1 MTNKNDVPMK
11 KHRLFTTLLFS
22 ALTMQ
27 VTLAQEIRIVGQNV
41 QNFFYSLDR
50 TRTQNNSTAIS
61 NYTTVEGR
69 TAKLNAIVTALY
81 PYEADIYAFNEVECC
96 EEVMQLLAQRMG
108 ELTGK
113 TYDYV
118 KDGLTYDHDDS
129 QNAAGIVKSGFI
141 YNTATISL
149 NGSSYSGSG
158 TNFIYSRQNRF
169 QSFESVTSGER
180 FTLSMNHFKSGSAD
194 TDKQSRATNA
204 SNLLSALTGAT
215 DPDILVIGDLNGVVG
230 ETALN
235 TIQDAGYAEQ
245 LLKYIDSH
253 SGKYTHCW
261 DGGEIIDHVY
271 ANSLMAEQ
279 VTDAEILPIA
289 NSCSLADETKAYSDH
304 NPYLIT
310 LTLKQD
316 PTYSFKKATTVTA
329 GKQYLM
335 AANLSGGLKIATP
348 LAMNIEYG
356 YLYTQTA
363 TVQDDIITIEK
374 MSNAFTLESAGSDKF
389 YIKDS
394 NDRYFYQQTRSG
406 GGYYTTVAATADKNT
421 AHKFTVTLQDDG
433 TFKMLSETGY
443 YIYGTVYQQTT
454 PEFCFTNYATLYSP
468 NCLPWLYEYDPTIT
482 AITEVPVYSRPT
494 TTIKTVEQG
503 RLVIKT
509 SNGSRYN
516 LQGIQIR

>member
-1 MTNKNDVPMK
+1 
-11 KHRLFTTLLFS
+11 
-22 ALTMQ
+22 
-27 VTLAQEIRIVGQNV
+27 
-41 QNFFYSLDR
+41 
-50 TRTQNNSTAIS
+50 
-61 NYTTVEGR
+61 
-69 TAKLNAIVTALY
+69 
-81 PYEADIYAFNEVECC
+81 
-96 EEVMQLLAQRMG
+96 
-108 ELTGK
+108 
-113 TYDYV
+113 
-118 KDGLTYDHDDS
+118 
-129 QNAAGIVKSGFI
+129 
-141 YNTATISL
+141 
-149 NGSSYSGSG
+149 
-158 TNFIYSRQNRF
+158 
-169 QSFESVTSGER
+169 
-180 FTLSMNHFKSGSAD
+180 
-194 TDKQSRATNA
+194 
-204 SNLLSALTGAT
+204 LTGAT
-215 DPDILVIGDLNGVVG
+215 DPDILIIGDLNGVVG

-235 TIQDAGYAEQ
+235 TIQAAGYAEQ

-271 ANSLMAEQ
+271 ANSIMAEQ

-289 NSCSLADETKAYSDH
+289 NSCSLADDTKAYSDH

-516 LQGIQIR
+516 LQGIELR